1 MDTGLIARL
10 LGRAAPEDAPPP
22 SRAPER
28 RPAEGQAALRDAL
41 AAKVLHDWAQNRQ
54 QVLVPLTVNLARMD
68 RTGRGLLVG
77 AMAAAL
83 AADGEVTPADRR
95 RMEAV
100 LGRIGADAADRDAA
114 RHALDRP
121 PDVFVLLAALEAASL
136 GAHAYAASALVL
148 ERRGEVA
155 RHWLCYLAARF
166 ALPGELVS
174 RLSRRYRG

>member
-1 MDTGLIARL
+1 MDTGIIARL
-10 LGRAAPEDAPPP
+10 LGRAAPEDDP
-22 SRAPER
+22 SPARMPER
-28 RPAEGQAALRDAL
+28 RPAERQAALRDAL
-41 AAKVLHDWAQNRQ
+41 GAKVLHAWAQNRQ

-68 RTGRGLLVG
+68 RAGRDLLVG

-100 LGRIGADAADRDAA
+100 LGRIGADGADRQAA
-114 RHALDRP
+114 RGALDQP
-121 PDVFVLLAALEAASL
+121 PDVFALLAALEAASL

-155 RHWLCYLAARF
+155 RHWLRYLAARF
-166 ALPGELVS
+166 SLPGDLVA
-174 RLSRRYRG
+174 RLARRYRG